1 MIYALCD
8 IVILIFAF
16 FVFEKKMIYLPKHC
30 LDKRI
35 MTESKMLKHILTT

>member
-16 FVFEKKMIYLPKHC
+16 LFLKKMIYLPKHC
-30 LDKRI
+30 LDKRM

>member
-16 FVFEKKMIYLPKHC
+16 LFLKIMIYLPNHC
-30 LDKRI
+30 LDKRM